1 MIGSVLSDLSGLAV
15 GGRPGGQPVPRKSY
29 YLKCNCPGR
38 SSFSIYIAFIRKAR

>member
-38 SSFSIYIAFIRKAR
+38 SSF